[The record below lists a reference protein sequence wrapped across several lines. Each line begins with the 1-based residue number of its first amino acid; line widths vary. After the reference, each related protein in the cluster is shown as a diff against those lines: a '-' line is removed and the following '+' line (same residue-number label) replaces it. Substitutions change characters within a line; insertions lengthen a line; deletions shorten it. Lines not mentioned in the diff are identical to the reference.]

1 MLDNELI
8 EQISSKEIWNEK
20 DNNQEF
26 NDIIEEQKQKFL
38 WRDLEEEIAIW
49 DLDIENN
56 PLDKII
62 LETAIVLWKFLNLEI
77 TKIMFKEVVDKWED
91 KIWLV
96 ILENKWDKPLE
107 MKFVDSIFEDDD
119 YWVLPNW
126 KFIFFTN

>member
-62 LETAIVLWKFLNLEI
+62 LETTIVLWKFLNLEI

-96 ILENKWDKPLE
+96 VLENKWNKSLE

>member
-38 WRDLEEEIAIW
+38 WRDLEEEIIIW

-62 LETAIVLWKFLNLEI
+62 LETTIVLWKFLNLEI

-96 ILENKWDKPLE
+96 VLENKWNKSLE

>member
-38 WRDLEEEIAIW
+38 WRDLEEEIIIW

-62 LETAIVLWKFLNLEI
+62 LETTIVLWKFLNLEI